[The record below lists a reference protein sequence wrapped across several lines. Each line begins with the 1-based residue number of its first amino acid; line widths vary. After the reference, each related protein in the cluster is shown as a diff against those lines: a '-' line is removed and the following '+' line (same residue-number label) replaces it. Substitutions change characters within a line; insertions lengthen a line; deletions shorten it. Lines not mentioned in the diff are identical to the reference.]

1 MRWSDMDDRS
11 HLTGIVAAT
20 LTFGLVGATN
30 LVTSPVAQGQETAS
44 GVQRVPVTVNFTRN
58 VYKATVM
65 VSVGSLRA
73 VPIAIDTGSVGLRLF
88 AFPGVG
94 TPGSGTTCSEVQTT
108 VLFSNP
114 ARIGYHGVACSGYVH
129 IGSATTLREIP
140 FNLLR
145 TAFCPDTNPDCRLA
159 GNDPARKAAAGV
171 YGVLGVGIARDTGFP
186 SPFRLMSGP
195 VPDAFALTL
204 STSGG
209 EVAFG
214 VTAPAGATTFQA
226 SALGSGTLGLPVW
239 AKPTSCLIVDA
250 RLSATCLPT
259 TFDTG
264 DPAGFV
270 YTPDPV
276 PELPVR
282 DGDVTPG
289 TRIGFAPQGQSQPA
303 TTLVAGAE
311 TVRIRVAR
319 RPSLANAGIHA
330 FFDHTFTYDGTHGTI
345 AVSDNARR

>member
-1 MRWSDMDDRS
+1 LEVSCRS
-11 HLTGIVAAT
+11 RLTGIVAAT
-20 LTFGLVGATN
+20 VAFGLAGATA
-30 LVTSPVAQGQETAS
+30 LVPSSVARGEETAP
-44 GVQRVPVTVNFTRN
+44 GVQRVPVTVSFTRN

-65 VSVGSLRA
+65 VSVGTLRA

-94 TPGSGTTCSEVQTT
+94 TAGSGTTCSEESTT

-114 ARIGYHGVACSGYVH
+114 ARIGYHGVSCSGLVH
-129 IGSATTLREIP
+129 IGSATTLQPIP
-140 FNLLR
+140 FDLLR

-159 GNDPARKAAAGV
+159 GNDPARKAVAGV

-226 SALGSGTLGLPVW
+226 TAAGRGTLALPVW
-239 AKPTSCLIVDA
+239 AKPTACLVIDG

-270 YTPDPV
+270 YAPDPV

-282 DGDVTPG
+282 DGDVTAG
-289 TRIGFAPQGQSQPA
+289 TRIGFAPQGQTQPA

-311 TVRIRVAR
+311 SVRIRVAQ
-319 RPSLANAGIHA
+319 RPALVNAGIHA